1 MNYNK
6 IEKDKKFRLVYKKS
20 EKKKRVFRYLLES
33 TNIKESTKSM
43 LRFLFYKV
51 HRYSAI
57 SYIRNRCVF
66 TGRSRG
72 VLSRYQM
79 SRHMFKKFV
88 KFGKLS
94 GIKKL

>member
-6 IEKDKKFRLVYKKS
+6 IEKDKKFRITYKKA
-20 EKKKRVFRYLLES
+20 EKKKRIFRYLLEN
-33 TNIKESTKSM
+33 THIKESTKTT
-43 LRFLFYKV
+43 LNFLFYKI

-57 SYIRNRCVF
+57 SYIRNRCVL

-72 VLSRYQM
+72 ILARYRI

-94 GIKKL
+94 GVKKI